1 MQINTSMSVKYYT
14 YYQMN
19 KAEKG
24 SVEFENLA
32 TEGYTKKGNYY
43 SSERGDFTNYQ
54 ELYRAMTT
62 SSSVD
67 KTNSSSV
74 TVSDIEDS
82 GEFLGLTMVPE
93 EGQNITYGV
102 RALLSD
108 SSTSD
113 NPIVQVVSNLGGK
126 KTIYNVEVN
135 KVNPNN
141 ATQLEMFALLS
152 YTDKLGI
159 TDGGTFGSH
168 QQLEVYGGNA
178 SSIGYCKSLL
188 GEETF
193 LNERFDWT
201 SIMEKMIKVYQ
212 DAKIPDQ
219 AEECKALF
227 DFFNSYNKINKEETD
242 IDFSKFAPNAP
253 NEVRQAFAEAA
264 EESGYFEYSGG
275 GRMDYISQILVKQVE
290 NRNNGIED
298 YTDVFGTSVE
308 SALSVATEL
317 LHNLENPLSTVSQR
331 GEKAARYMEQEMEFY
346 KLFIEKLEKALSGN
360 HLVDEITGPGSDIP
374 EAGTLLTS
382 ESTTCMYE
390 TADPDDNDI
399 HYITWY
405 TEEGI
410 FCRKAGQTEGYEWTI
425 PFDNDK
431 QYNKVIDFINQF
443 PRDWNLRFAAHE
455 NFWRDFLD
463 GTLDIEGFMEFM
475 NGTNKGIPNFSVTVG
490 DSMYI
495 DKDKV
500 QWAKYTNPLGVKF
513 YSAYEMQQLHM
524 KSNVIGT
531 TKAEQ
536 LSNVQGFS
544 VEELLKAKYPG
555 LVYNVGDGTSS
566 DWRTRNDYP
575 FEALFQENDK
585 SASMIENWR
594 PTGTNP
600 KNQRYL
606 AVAPGSKAVMIHP
619 KAQERME
626 QDPEFARQVM
636 ERIESWWT
644 YDIARNEAILPGYT
658 AGMSQAIA
666 IGEDGEIANVLACGG
681 GENASKNKKQNSE
694 EDEYDWWEERHA
706 RHAMFMQLLIE
717 GRTDIDIS
725 SFSLFG
731 GSTLGFFG
739 ENGFNGMESM
749 LSFQSGQAA
758 EQAIQDMIDNGLV
771 DKLGGTICGIPTEE
785 VIETTWSDIEKGRSM
800 RMALNMM

>member
-19 KAEKG
+19 KAESG
-24 SVEFENLA
+24 SVEFENLV
-32 TEGYTKKGNYY
+32 TEGYTEKGNYY
-43 SSERGDFTNYQ
+43 SSERGEFTDYQ

-74 TVSDIEDS
+74 TISDIEDR

-159 TDGGTFGSH
+159 TEGGTFGSH

-178 SSIGYCKSLL
+178 SSIGYCKSLS

-227 DFFNSYNKINKEETD
+227 DFFNSYKINKEETD

-253 NEVRQAFAEAA
+253 NEVRQAFAEAD
-264 EESGYFEYSGG
+264 S
-275 GRMDYISQILVKQVE
+275 
-290 NRNNGIED
+290 
-298 YTDVFGTSVE
+298 
-308 SALSVATEL
+308 
-317 LHNLENPLSTVSQR
+317 
-331 GEKAARYMEQEMEFY
+331 
-346 KLFIEKLEKALSGN
+346 
-360 HLVDEITGPGSDIP
+360 EITGPDYDIP
-374 EAGTLLTS
+374 EASTLLTS

-463 GTLDIEGFMEFM
+463 GTLDIEGFIEFM

-524 KSNVIGT
+524 KRNVIGT

-544 VEELLKAKYPG
+544 VEELLKSKYPG

-575 FEALFQENDK
+575 FEALFKENDK

-644 YDIARNEAILPGYT
+644 YDIARNEAILPGCT

-706 RHAMFMQLLIE
+706 RHAMFMQILIE
-717 GRTDIDIS
+717 GRTDINLS
-725 SFSLFG
+725 GFSLFG
-731 GSTLGFFG
+731 GSTFSFFG
-739 ENGFNGMESM
+739 ENGFKGMDNM

-758 EQAIQDMIDNGLV
+758 EQAMGDMIDNGLV
-771 DKLGGTICGIPTEE
+771 EKLGETICGIPTEE

-800 RMALNMM
+800 RMTLNMM

>member
-1 MQINTSMSVKYYT
+1 MSVKYYT

-24 SVEFENLA
+24 SVEFENLV
-32 TEGYTKKGNYY
+32 TEGYTEKGNYY
-43 SSERGDFTNYQ
+43 SSERGDFTDYQ

-74 TVSDIEDS
+74 TISDIEDR

-113 NPIVQVVSNLGGK
+113 NPIVQVVSKLGGK

-159 TDGGTFGSH
+159 TEGGTFGSH

-178 SSIGYCKSLL
+178 SSIGYCKSLS

-227 DFFNSYNKINKEETD
+227 DFFNSYKINKEETD

-253 NEVRQAFAEAA
+253 NEVRQAFAEAD
-264 EESGYFEYSGG
+264 S
-275 GRMDYISQILVKQVE
+275 
-290 NRNNGIED
+290 
-298 YTDVFGTSVE
+298 
-308 SALSVATEL
+308 
-317 LHNLENPLSTVSQR
+317 
-331 GEKAARYMEQEMEFY
+331 
-346 KLFIEKLEKALSGN
+346 
-360 HLVDEITGPGSDIP
+360 EITNPGSDIP

-626 QDPEFARQVM
+626 QEPEFARQVM

-644 YDIARNEAILPGYT
+644 YDIARNEAILPGCT

-666 IGEDGEIANVLACGG
+666 IGADGEIANVLACGG

-706 RHAMFMQLLIE
+706 RHAMFMQILIE
-717 GRTDIDIS
+717 GRTDINLS
-725 SFSLFG
+725 GFSLFG
-731 GSTLGFFG
+731 GSTFSFFG
-739 ENGFNGMESM
+739 ENGVNGMDNM

-758 EQAIQDMIDNGLV
+758 EQAMQDMIDNGLV
-771 DKLGGTICGIPTEE
+771 EKLGETICGIPTEE
-785 VIETTWSDIEKGRSM
+785 VIETTWSDIEKGRSI

>member
-24 SVEFENLA
+24 SVEFENLV
-32 TEGYTKKGNYY
+32 TEGYTEKGNYY
-43 SSERGDFTNYQ
+43 SSERGDFTDYQ

-74 TVSDIEDS
+74 TISDIEDS
-82 GEFLGLTMVPE
+82 GEFLGLTMVPD
-93 EGQNITYGV
+93 EGQKITYGV

-178 SSIGYCKSLL
+178 SSIGYCKSLS

-212 DAKIPDQ
+212 DAKIPNQ

-242 IDFSKFAPNAP
+242 IDFSKFAHNAP
-253 NEVRQAFAEAA
+253 NEVTQAFAEAD
-264 EESGYFEYSGG
+264 S
-275 GRMDYISQILVKQVE
+275 
-290 NRNNGIED
+290 
-298 YTDVFGTSVE
+298 
-308 SALSVATEL
+308 
-317 LHNLENPLSTVSQR
+317 
-331 GEKAARYMEQEMEFY
+331 
-346 KLFIEKLEKALSGN
+346 
-360 HLVDEITGPGSDIP
+360 EITNPGSDIP
-374 EAGTLLTS
+374 RASTLLTS

-475 NGTNKGIPNFSVTVG
+475 NGTNKGIPDFSVTVG

-495 DKDKV
+495 DKDKM

-513 YSAYEMQQLHM
+513 YSAYEMQQLYM
-524 KSNVIGT
+524 KSKVLGT

-536 LSNVQGFS
+536 LSSVQGFS

-636 ERIESWWT
+636 ERIESWWA
-644 YDIARNEAILPGYT
+644 YDIARNEAILPGCT

-681 GENASKNKKQNSE
+681 GEAVSKNKKQNSE

-717 GRTDIDIS
+717 GRTDINLS
-725 SFSLFG
+725 GFSLFG
-731 GSTLGFFG
+731 GSTFSFFG
-739 ENGFNGMESM
+739 ENGFNGMDNM

-771 DKLGGTICGIPTEE
+771 EKLGGTICGIPTEE